1 VATSKERLAWPP
13 QNEFLFYFLSL
24 FGGEAGGKEDKS
36 VFSVLSLCLSLIDS
50 GSIAR
55 ARPISTLILL
65 LCHS

>member
-1 VATSKERLAWPP
+1 VSWQAAQRP

-24 FGGEAGGKEDKS
+24 FGGGSGKAKS